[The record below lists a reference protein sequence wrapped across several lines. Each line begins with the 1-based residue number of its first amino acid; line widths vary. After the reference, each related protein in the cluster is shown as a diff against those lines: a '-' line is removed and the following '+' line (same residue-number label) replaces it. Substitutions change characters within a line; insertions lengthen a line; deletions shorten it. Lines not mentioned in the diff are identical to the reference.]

1 MLRYVDDY
9 FSAERAECCQH
20 AMLCF
25 ARLVRCVLGSC
36 AISDKK
42 LEWGMPLT
50 ILGLSIS
57 LNATG
62 AFFVPDRK
70 KVSKWKYRIEAALSD
85 CRLTCGQASK
95 LAGALSWAAS
105 ALFFRLGRAMLRP
118 IFMQSRR
125 KSAAIGRELELALR
139 WWLEALASEWK
150 QERTWAYCRKPFAT
164 LLCDARGSP
173 PRVAAVLAID
183 GMFVFTDCQ
192 PDAKMLS
199 FFTPR
204 GDNQILGLELLSIA
218 LGLSTF
224 GHLLRYRAIRIF
236 SDNVGSEHATAVLSI
251 RYGSV
256 PWI

>member
-1 MLRYVDDY
+1 MRIPLLRYVDDY

-36 AISDKK
+36 AIADKK

-62 AFFVPDRK
+62 ALFVPDRK
-70 KVSKWKYRIEAALSD
+70 KVAKWKYRIEAALSD

-150 QERTWAYCRKPFAT
+150 QERT
-164 LLCDARGSP
+164 
-173 PRVAAVLAID
+173 
-183 GMFVFTDCQ
+183 
-192 PDAKMLS
+192 
-199 FFTPR
+199 
-204 GDNQILGLELLSIA
+204 
-218 LGLSTF
+218 
-224 GHLLRYRAIRIF
+224 
-236 SDNVGSEHATAVLSI
+236 
-251 RYGSV
+251 
-256 PWI
+256 